1 MKKLIFI
8 LTFLPGVLFGQL
20 ITEVTFLKTSP
31 DASVLPGIN
40 RTQTA
45 IGWGAMFI
53 SGVAAGYKEVI
64 LHHYPQFKTK
74 HPGANDLYFN
84 PEISWKNKYR
94 DWDNGDTRAKF
105 PGAKTIFVGATDF
118 YHLTGIVDH
127 SFLIAGTTTIVIGEK
142 RKWYEYAIQI
152 VGGIAVRAAG
162 FSLVYDVIYK

>member
-1 MKKLIFI
+1 M
-8 LTFLPGVLFGQL
+8 FGQL
-20 ITEVTFLKTSP
+20 ITEVTFLKANP
-31 DASVLPGIN
+31 DARILPGIN
-40 RTQTA
+40 RAQTA
-45 IGWGAMFI
+45 IGWGAMFV
-53 SGVAAGYKEVI
+53 SGAAAGYKEVI

-127 SFLIAGTTTIVIGEK
+127 SFLIAGTTTIVLGEK

-152 VGGIAVRAAG
+152 VGGMAVRAAG